1 MGKQGFSLIE
11 VIIFITILALF
22 FVVAAAVTSTT
33 IRNMKINEHKTI
45 ATHYA
50 DELTEWLRYQKESDW
65 TSFVALS
72 GERCFGSDL
81 ATNPIGITPCTTNNI
96 SPLYTRSAIFTP
108 SENTTTQ
115 VEVKVAWTESGN
127 VPYVIT
133 QNTLFTLYE

>member
-1 MGKQGFSLIE
+1 MGKNAFSLIE
-11 VIIFITILALF
+11 VLIFVTVLALF

-65 TSFVALS
+65 NSFSSLS
-72 GERCFGSDL
+72 GQLCFGTDL
-81 ATNPIGITPCTTNNI
+81 TSYPLGTSPICSINI
-96 SPLYTRSAIFTP
+96 DQIYTRSATFTT
-108 SENTTTQ
+108 SDNSVQ
-115 VEVKVAWTESGN
+115 VEVNVEWTESGN
-127 VPYVIT
+127 TPYVIK